1 LDNDR
6 IPGVKGTI
14 DLSLP
19 SPTLQGEITNQ
30 YLLREYLLNYFFTP
44 TNAPVASGCPYL
56 GSPDWL
62 SGEYRNSNNIPVKY
76 TDNGAFITLQLQNQ
90 TTGQYGNACKI
101 VSYENFPFAFMDGA
115 FHLID
120 AVFN

>member
-1 LDNDR
+1 ML
-6 IPGVKGTI
+6 G
-14 DLSLP
+14 
-19 SPTLQGEITNQ
+19 
-30 YLLREYLLNYFFTP
+30 EYLLNYFFTP

-76 TDNGAFITLQLQNQ
+76 TDNGASITLQLQNQ
-90 TTGQYGNACKI
+90 TTGRYGNACKV